1 MEDRGIKALE
11 EAIEQ
16 LRREAEE
23 LRASRTRLVLA
34 ADADRRRIE
43 RELHDGAQQDL
54 VGLAVNLQQ
63 ARRLVAT
70 DPAAAGALVDEMRR
84 DIHEAL
90 DRSRALAQRIHP
102 PQLEAGGL
110 PRRPALGRS
119 ERRSSRPY
127 RRRGERASY
136 PQEVSAT
143 VYLCC
148 VAALERLVTRER
160 RRRSPSAKRTGRSRS
175 RSSPM
180 TQASTTADADLA
192 AMRDR
197 VEALGGRL
205 TIASG
210 PGGGTRIAGSLPIA
224 RDASRSPRGRGS
236 RP

>member
-1 MEDRGIKALE
+1 LGDRGIKALE
-11 EAIEQ
+11 QSIER
-16 LRREAEE
+16 LRQEAEE

-63 ARRLVAT
+63 ARRLIAT
-70 DPAAAGALVDEMRR
+70 DPAAAAALVDEMRR
-84 DIHEAL
+84 DAHEAL

-110 PRRPALGRS
+110 RAALRS
-119 ERRSSRPY
+119 AA
-127 RRRGERASY
+127 ASVRIRTRIDVVADGDLL
-136 PQEVSAT
+136 PEVAAT

-148 VAALERLVTRER
+148 VAALERFHDR
-160 RRRSPSAKRTGRSRS
+160 
-175 RSSPM
+175 
-180 TQASTTADADLA
+180 TTAAITVREENGTLAFEVVADDAGLETADEGLT

-205 TIASG
+205 SVAPG
-210 PGGGTRIAGSLPIA
+210 PGGGIRIAGALPMGE
-224 RDASRSPRGRGS
+224 DASRSPRGRGS
-236 RP
+236 PP